1 MSHRPPYGPP
11 ENLGLGRP
19 IGDALSYRSSAFSK
33 LVLSTANGVIGPN
46 TFTGYY
52 QPLEGHNR
60 ILVVAFFSSSDLS
73 QSALKVHLGIL
84 APLQQVQTP
93 QFGLLES
100 VTPATTNNTLA
111 RIYTIPDGNLQM
123 KLELTLRTVF
133 TVPATIYVT
142 SWREVAVA

>member
-1 MSHRPPYGPP
+1 M
-11 ENLGLGRP
+11 GRP
-19 IGDALSYRSSAFSK
+19 IGDPLSYRSSAFSK
-33 LVLSTANGVIGPN
+33 LVLSTANTSVGPN
-46 TFTGYY
+46 TIAGYY

-73 QSALKVHLGIL
+73 QSALKVNLGIL

-100 VTPATTNNTLA
+100 VTPTTATLA
-111 RIYTIPDGNLQM
+111 KVYTIPDGNLQM
-123 KLELTLRTVF
+123 KLELTLRTLF
-133 TVPATIYVT
+133 STPATIYVT